1 MLTAFRK
8 FAKSKWAIGL
18 LVLLA
23 IGLLVTGG
31 TQLDLLAQLGP
42 KHVITA
48 GDRSVGQAEFR
59 VDMERIREG
68 AQQQAGRALTF
79 EEMIADGGLGQYLR
93 QRSEQLGFMD
103 WAWKAGVR
111 PGKELVLRQ
120 IRQAPGFFDSVTGQF
135 SEEQYREALQRNN
148 ATPEMFEKEL
158 RDDILT
164 RHYGSAMGSG
174 LRMPRIYGAVFANQ
188 ALETRD
194 ARWFSVTQAMAGSA
208 AAPTDAQLTA
218 FMNQNAAELRLP
230 EFRSASVVLFDNP
243 ADGQGEISD
252 ARVQERFNF
261 RRDSLSQPERR
272 TFVTLTA
279 PTKAAADRIAAAL
292 RAGQTPQAVGQ
303 ANNLQPAAYDNT
315 PRSAI
320 SDAAVGAAVFGLT
333 ADQVSAPVQAQV
345 GFVVA
350 KVTAI
355 TPGRPATLEDVRS
368 QVVQEL
374 RAEDARAAVYRRV
387 EVYEKAREAGKALD
401 AAVAEAGAR
410 VIPVPAVSQQG
421 RTQQNAQVNLPPQLL
436 QSMWTL
442 GRGAESEVVDAGQ
455 GQYFVVRVNEI
466 IPAALPSLTNT
477 AFRTA
482 LAGNWVARE
491 NVRLLNARTDAL
503 AARMRR
509 GEDIA
514 AVAASVGAAVQTGS
528 GLNRQDQSRGQG
540 VIAGVFTSGRNEV
553 FSQQNTQDSFV
564 IGRTDRITAPVPA
577 LAAPMAAQFRER
589 MTPDSLNAV
598 GQMAIRAAATRVK
611 ASYDEAQARLA
622 LGLTAEAPAATPAQG
637 APGAARPAAPATRPA
652 PAPAQ

>member
-1 MLTAFRK
+1 MLTAFRT
-8 FAKSKWAIGL
+8 FAKSKWAVGL

-42 KHVITA
+42 KHVISA
-48 GDRSVGQAEFR
+48 GDRSIGQAEFR
-59 VDMERIREG
+59 VEMERIREG

-93 QRSEQLGFMD
+93 QRSEQMGFMD

-120 IRQAPGFFDSVTGQF
+120 IRQMPGFFDSVTGQF
-135 SEEQYREALQRNN
+135 TDEQYQQALQTNN
-148 ATPEMFEKEL
+148 LTPETFEKQL
-158 RDDILT
+158 RDDVLT

-174 LRMPRIYGAVFANQ
+174 LRLPRIYGAVFANQ

-208 AAPTDAQLTA
+208 PAPTDAQLTA

-230 EFRSASVVLFDNP
+230 EFRSASVILFDTP
-243 ADGQGEISD
+243 ADSQGEITE
-252 ARVQERFNF
+252 ARIEERFNF
-261 RRDSLSQPERR
+261 RRDALSQPERR

-279 PTKAAADRIAAAL
+279 PNKAAADRIAAAL

-320 SDAAVGAAVFGLT
+320 SDTAVAAAVFGLA

-355 TPGRPATLEDVRS
+355 TPGRPATLADVRA
-368 QVVQEL
+368 QVIQEL

-387 EVYEKAREAGKALD
+387 ETYEKAREGGKALD

-410 VIPVPAVSQQG
+410 VIPVPAVSQEG
-421 RTQQNAQVNLPPQLL
+421 RTQQGAQVNLPPQLL

-442 GRGAESEVVDAGQ
+442 GRGAESEVIDAGQ
-455 GQYFVVRVNEI
+455 GQYFVVRVNEV

-482 LAGNWVARE
+482 LAQNWTARE
-491 NVRLLNARTDAL
+491 NVRLLNTRTDAL
-503 AARMRR
+503 AARLRR

-514 AVAASVGAAVQTGS
+514 VVAASVGAPVQTGS
-528 GLNRQDQSRGQG
+528 GLTRQDQARGQG

-553 FSQQNTQDSFV
+553 FSQQNAQDSFV
-564 IGRTDRITAPVPA
+564 LGRTDKITAPVAA

-589 MTPDSLNAV
+589 MAPDSLNAF
-598 GQMAIRAAATRVK
+598 GQTAIRAAAARVK
-611 ASYDEAQARLA
+611 ATYDEAQARLA
-622 LGLTAEAPAATPAQG
+622 LGLAAEAPAPGAPG
-637 APGAARPAAPATRPA
+637 APGAARPAAPAPRPA